1 MTSRDD
7 VLKAFAE
14 LSTEDQ
20 QTVRE
25 ELSARAAESCCNPAE
40 MQKHMGAMMKMLGS
54 SEQPMDHCN
63 QMMEMCQKMM
73 KAKMPSASEAVSSE
87 S

>member
-1 MTSRDD
+1 MSKEE
-7 VLKAFAE
+7 VLKAF
-14 LSTEDQ
+14 
-20 QTVRE
+20 E
-25 ELSARAAESCCNPAE
+25 ELSVEDQKAVRTEISERAAMGCCDSDE

-87 S
+87 A